1 MKKILTWLAVVSAI
15 LLASVAGIGLAAR
28 SLVAGAGK
36 DSLVRALETRLGV
49 PVTVAGAELDLE
61 QLLRLRPAILLKGIS
76 AGNPPGFRGKHLLEA
91 ESVSVQLELLPLFR
105 NSLLIHSIAVER
117 PRIAI
122 ERSAAGITNLEKL
135 LKPPAAPASGAAK
148 TESGSV
154 ASPSHLAIEELAIRE
169 AEIELPGGMKLT
181 GLNLRLLDF
190 NGDSCR
196 IEAATRFFG
205 GGSNLSL
212 RGHIGPFGPAS
223 LPLEGKLLVTVVPD
237 EIPAAVRERE
247 FGKLFAAPGAKAR
260 VSLDAEVKGDA
271 HGTLSGPA
279 KLTFAD
285 LLIGKDKAHVMPL
298 SGQAPLTFSVER
310 LTSGP
315 SYHVRMAGAALKL
328 GKGEWSGGLD
338 LRVRGSATSGSST
351 GKIRNVEINEFL
363 NSLTEPND
371 KVSGI
376 LEISP
381 YSLQFRG
388 GDADALRNSL
398 NGTAKFSI
406 TQGKF
411 AALDFSSSIQRATS
425 VASALLQPK
434 TSEAQPAAGS
444 TAFSTVSGEMK
455 IAAARIELDSLN
467 LESPSL
473 GLTGHG
479 TIGFD
484 HSLQFS
490 LEARMKSD
498 LADLMSRLT
507 KREDVSQTG
516 IPVEVSG
523 TIEVPR
529 IRPNVAKLMPGT
541 VKGAVDSLR
550 KLFNRK

>member
-1 MKKILTWLAVVSAI
+1 MKKILTWLALVVAI

-28 SLVAGAGK
+28 ALVAGSGK
-36 DSLVRALETRLGV
+36 DSLVRTIEARLGV
-49 PVTVAGAELDLE
+49 PVAVAGAELDLE
-61 QLLRLRPAILLKGIS
+61 QLFRLHPAILLRGIS
-76 AGNPPGFRGKHLLEA
+76 VGNPPGFRGKNLLEA
-91 ESVSVQLELLPLFR
+91 ESLSAQLELLPLFR
-105 NSLLIHSIAVER
+105 NSLLISSIAVVR

-122 ERSAAGITNLEKL
+122 ERSSAGVTNLEKL
-135 LKPPAAPASGAAK
+135 LKSTSAPASGAAK
-148 TESGSV
+148 TESGGG

-169 AEIELPGGMKLT
+169 AEIELPGGMKLS

-190 NGDSCR
+190 DGDSCR
-196 IEAATRFFG
+196 IEASTRLFG

-223 LPLEGKLLVTVVPD
+223 LPLEGKLFVTVVPD

-260 VSLDAEVKGDA
+260 VSLDADVKGDA

-298 SGQAPLTFSVER
+298 SGQAPLTFSVQR
-310 LTSGP
+310 LTSAP
-315 SYHVRMAGAALKL
+315 AYHVRVAGASLKL
-328 GKGEWSGGLD
+328 GSGEWSGGLD
-338 LRVRGSATSGSST
+338 LRVGGSATSGSST
-351 GKIRNVEINEFL
+351 GRVRNVEINEFL
-363 NSLTEPND
+363 NSLTESND

-381 YSLQFRG
+381 YSLQFSG
-388 GDADALRNSL
+388 GDAAAIRNSL

-406 TQGKF
+406 AQGKF

-425 VASALLQPK
+425 LASALLQPK
-434 TSEAQPAAGS
+434 ISEEKPADGS
-444 TAFSTVSGEMK
+444 TAFSTLSGEMK
-455 IAAARIELDSLN
+455 IAAARIEFDSIG

-473 GLTGHG
+473 GFTGHG

-484 HSLQFS
+484 QSLQFS
-490 LEARMKSD
+490 LEVRMKSN
-498 LADLMSRLT
+498 LADVMSRLT
-507 KREDVSQTG
+507 KREDVSQTAL
-516 IPVEVSG
+516 PVEVSG
-523 TIEVPR
+523 TIEAPR

-541 VKGAVDSLR
+541 VKGAVESLR
-550 KLFNRK
+550 RLFNRK